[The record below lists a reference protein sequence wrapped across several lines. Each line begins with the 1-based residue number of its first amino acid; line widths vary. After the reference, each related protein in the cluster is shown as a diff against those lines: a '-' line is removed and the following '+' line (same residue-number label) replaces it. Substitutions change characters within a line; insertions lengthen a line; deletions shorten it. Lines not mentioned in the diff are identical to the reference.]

1 MGTWK
6 NIRDNVRDIG
16 GGIGSVFRG
25 KPTTDRE
32 REVARNEKKFD
43 KLEKNPIPN
52 TSGYTPVKDSYGRVT
67 YSGGGGGGSSS
78 RSSRSSGPSQ
88 AQIAAAKA
96 AEQKRQAELQRKQA
110 EAKKLADE
118 VKSVKLA
125 KIQSQTIGGQVSS
138 TTSPGPK
145 AFTSPEV
152 QAYNPEQRY
161 IDTPYKR
168 SKWDSTI
175 SAVGGLFADIKT
187 GNQGSPNK
195 YIDEYKYSE
204 GIKRDKVAY
213 VNPIFGTVITDPVTG
228 KAETGEVTY
237 GDIQRGVEDRRMLI

>member
-1 MGTWK
+1 MASQFERT
-6 NIRDNVRDIG
+6 IRKARESGEAKLKVIAPKYNVPS
-16 GGIGSVFRG
+16 GS
-25 KPTTDRE
+25 
-32 REVARNEKKFD
+32 
-43 KLEKNPIPN
+43 
-52 TSGYTPVKDSYGRVT
+52 SYGRP
-67 YSGGGGGGSSS
+67 SSGGGSSS
-78 RSSRSSGPSQ
+78 GSSRSSGPSQ
-88 AQIAAAKA
+88 AQIAATQA
-96 AEQKRQAELQRKQA
+96 AEKIRQAELQRKQA

-125 KIQSQTIGGQVSS
+125 KIQSQKIGGQVSS

-152 QAYNPEQRY
+152 QAYNSEQKY

-168 SKWDSTI
+168 SKWDSTKA
-175 SAVGGLFADIKT
+175 AVGGLFADIKT
-187 GNQGSPNK
+187 GNLGSPNK

-237 GDIQRGVEDRRMLI
+237 GDIQRGVEDRRNVDLVATSNVFETKASNINKGYQSKIDSGELS